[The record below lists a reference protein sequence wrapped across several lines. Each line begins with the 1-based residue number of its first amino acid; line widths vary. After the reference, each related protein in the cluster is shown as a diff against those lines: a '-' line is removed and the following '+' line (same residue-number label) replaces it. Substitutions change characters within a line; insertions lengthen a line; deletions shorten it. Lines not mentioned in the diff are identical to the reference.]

1 MSQGIA
7 TDFSAGDTEGGAET
21 PDAQAG
27 KAAAAEDAPADD
39 PQGGDFPSR
48 KGATRQ
54 DGAPASQSQRQ
65 KVAAAGEAH
74 DEAPGEAPHDMAA
87 FLRELD
93 PTGQMDQYAERLRS
107 EFASRT
113 QLRAAIVDEKAS
125 GLAMVDP
132 AVFEALQMRALG
144 HKLLFVRGLK
154 KLSSSE

>member
-54 DGAPASQSQRQ
+54 DGAPASQSQRSR
-65 KVAAAGEAH
+65 
-74 DEAPGEAPHDMAA
+74 PH
-87 FLRELD
+87 LW
-93 PTGQMDQYAERLRS
+93 
-107 EFASRT
+107 
-113 QLRAAIVDEKAS
+113 
-125 GLAMVDP
+125 
-132 AVFEALQMRALG
+132 
-144 HKLLFVRGLK
+144 
-154 KLSSSE
+154 SSSETVALPFGMHMVRLRLNFMMC